1 MRVADSHRLSGED
14 QLDDFVAASSEHGD
28 DDATLDDDEDDDL
41 QLANVSEDQALQKV
55 SGSSQSEIKHYISV
69 QYPGVSKSLLRH
81 DSADTENT
89 LGRLKAGGYVR
100 VMQGPHPHH
109 FPKKRYT
116 PTHRSAQPAPHQVA
130 KIVAWAEK
138 LAVQPGKVQ
147 HQQGK
152 DGPWRKKAAEAVVM
166 QCLHELK
173 DWAGVSST
181 HLQLNFKILT
191 TKRIKA
197 VMMNKSGV
205 DSHVDRL
212 VKAGQLER
220 RHWGPPATLQQHDAG
235 ISKVRCPNHISL
247 AQLKAAYAEFKVNQL
262 PGLVAA
268 AAQTGDGAQGT
279 APPQAAQ
286 TDSSDASQH
295 RQAPAAS
302 LVKQDLHTSATTGA
316 VTGMAP
322 PAYATQMDG
331 PNDVLDAVA
340 TNAAAGVEE
349 LCRAGVAHRDDEGV
363 LESGDKR
370 DRPTLDAVDGA
381 PAKKAKLGKPLSF
394 LLASLF
400 SGPHKW
406 PGLLWLAQRCL
417 VLATEGY
424 GVFLHGLPLMVEED
438 KGPAAVQ
445 SARKCPSMISSTDSL
460 LPHNQH
466 TPPLVHQ
473 QSTTSAP
480 LVPVE
485 HNGCSTAEQLQY
497 AAASAAQKNK
507 FPQHAHQ
514 AQQAQQAP
522 PAQRAQQAS
531 AAAAVPSSLHRF
543 MFPAQGQANMP
554 GDLQAPSHVHPF
566 ARMDPQQHQSAESE
580 DMPEKAIPADA
591 TWLQVYLAACVHQ
604 RLDGFWHPQAQGPP
618 QPGAAC
624 LGALPPALAQQ
635 DPYTGRWVPT
645 FMPMNPLV
653 IDQLAKPDRLSGQT
667 PQPPLD
673 PFLSHPALHDSQA
686 LANKQNPC
694 TSQQLPLSE
703 ECGSSRP
710 TADRMH
716 ENHPAQLIS
725 HPNRLDP
732 RMQHPFNDAAMPSM
746 HQQAAQQWHYHAQAV
761 GSSMPSKPGPCL
773 LTQTSIIDSCLP
785 TAHSLPQYCH
795 NGAGMQEVAHQQLWH
810 YGTEARVEAG
820 APPERLGLQQAFP
833 LYPPVQGVSSL
844 HKELTEF
851 AAMASATQAE
861 QQCIDSAVEAVR
873 RVVAVLWGQ
882 SRTVLFGSQA
892 TGLALPGS
900 DLDIVVL
907 GVSDNMANAAAGFTR
922 NQRSC
927 LGDLLEDLLDAL
939 TTAGMLKGKARIID
953 AKVPI
958 IKCTL
963 DYGSGLAADISLGA
977 VNGAAAVKL
986 VRQMAAAAPPLR
998 VLVLTI
1004 KAMLK
1009 ETMLNEVFT
1018 GGLSSY
1024 SIVNMVMTH
1033 LLCMGYQL
1041 PSLPGP
1047 VGNGPG
1053 FWGSLVPAPEQP
1065 EEDVGELLLSFL
1077 DHFGSSFNYAL
1088 NAVSVGQGGVVMKK
1102 REWKQAERPWLLA
1115 VEDPQQLGRDIGSG
1129 TYNMRNVQHL
1139 FAAAAATLRECSHL
1153 HTEDQQWA
1161 SVQADGAS
1169 SSTDAH
1175 SWEARFPMLS
1185 ELILVD
1191 TAVGRDAA
1199 SCRKRQQQAK
1209 QAPHSNRLSVLAS
1222 HKLLK
1227 HHLSLAPAPP
1237 PCGPPPPP
1245 CFHVGRKGRRKK
1257 PAVSLQ
1263 RRNNGRIRG
1272 CRKRRA

>member
-1 MRVADSHRLSGED
+1 
-14 QLDDFVAASSEHGD
+14 
-28 DDATLDDDEDDDL
+28 
-41 QLANVSEDQALQKV
+41 
-55 SGSSQSEIKHYISV
+55 
-69 QYPGVSKSLLRH
+69 
-81 DSADTENT
+81 
-89 LGRLKAGGYVR
+89 
-100 VMQGPHPHH
+100 
-109 FPKKRYT
+109 
-116 PTHRSAQPAPHQVA
+116 
-130 KIVAWAEK
+130 
-138 LAVQPGKVQ
+138 
-147 HQQGK
+147 
-152 DGPWRKKAAEAVVM
+152 
-166 QCLHELK
+166 
-173 DWAGVSST
+173 
-181 HLQLNFKILT
+181 
-191 TKRIKA
+191 
-197 VMMNKSGV
+197 
-205 DSHVDRL
+205 
-212 VKAGQLER
+212 
-220 RHWGPPATLQQHDAG
+220 
-235 ISKVRCPNHISL
+235 
-247 AQLKAAYAEFKVNQL
+247 
-262 PGLVAA
+262 
-268 AAQTGDGAQGT
+268 
-279 APPQAAQ
+279 
-286 TDSSDASQH
+286 
-295 RQAPAAS
+295 
-302 LVKQDLHTSATTGA
+302 
-316 VTGMAP
+316 MAP

-331 PNDVLDAVA
+331 PNDVLDALA
-340 TNAAAGVEE
+340 TTAAAGVEE
-349 LCRAGVAHRDDEGV
+349 PCRGVVAQRDADRV

-370 DRPTLDAVDGA
+370 DRAALDALDGA
-381 PAKKAKLGKPLSF
+381 PAKKAKS
-394 LLASLF
+394 
-400 SGPHKW
+400 
-406 PGLLWLAQRCL
+406 
-417 VLATEGY
+417 EGY
-424 GVFLHGLPLMVEED
+424 GVFLHGLPLLVEED

-445 SARKCPSMISSTDSL
+445 SGRNRPAMLSSTGSL
-460 LPHNQH
+460 VPHSQH
-466 TPPLVHQ
+466 NPKLVHQ
-473 QSTTSAP
+473 LSTTSAHP
-480 LVPVE
+480 MLVE
-485 HNGCSTAEQLQY
+485 LTSCSTARQLQS
-497 AAASAAQKNK
+497 AAASAAQHGK
-507 FPQHAHQ
+507 FSQQAQHAQ
-514 AQQAQQAP
+514 DACWAQQAQQAL

-531 AAAAVPSSLHRF
+531 AAAAAVPSSLHRG
-543 MFPAQGQANMP
+543 MFPAQGQANRP
-554 GDLQAPSHVHPF
+554 VSLQAPSHMHPS
-566 ARMDPQQHQSAESE
+566 ARMDPQQHQAAECE
-580 DMPEKAIPADA
+580 DMPEKAIPANA
-591 TWLQVYLAACVHQ
+591 TWLQMYLAACAHQ
-604 RLDGFWHPQAQGPP
+604 GLGGSWRPHAQGTPH
-618 QPGAAC
+618 PGAEC

-645 FMPMNPLV
+645 LMPMNPLV

-673 PFLSHPALHDSQA
+673 PFLSHPHPHESQA
-686 LANKQNPC
+686 LANKPHSR
-694 TSQQLPLSE
+694 TFQQLPVSGQG
-703 ECGSSRP
+703 GSSVP
-710 TADRMH
+710 TADRMY
-716 ENHPAQLIS
+716 ENHPSQLAS

-732 RMQHPFNDAAMPSM
+732 TPPQSGGVGMQQPCNDAAMPIM
-746 HQQAAQQWHYHAQAV
+746 HHAQADQQWHYRTQAA
-761 GSSMPSKPGPCL
+761 GSSMPSKPGPRL
-773 LTQTSIIDSCLP
+773 LTQTSIIDYCLP
-785 TAHSLPQYCH
+785 TAHFLPQYHH
-795 NGAGMQEVAHQQLWH
+795 NGAGMQELAHGQLWH
-810 YGTEARVEAG
+810 HGAEPRLEAG
-820 APPERLGLQQAFP
+820 PLPERLGLPP
-833 LYPPVQGVSSL
+833 LHPSVQGMSSL

-851 AAMASATQAE
+851 AAMASATQARQQQEAHPNMAMQAE

-939 TTAGMLKGKARIID
+939 TTACMLKGKARIID

-963 DYGSGLAADISLGA
+963 DYGAGLAADISLGA
-977 VNGAAAVKL
+977 VNGAAAVKF

-1004 KAMLK
+1004 KALLK

-1047 VGNGPG
+1047 VGNGHG

-1065 EEDVGELLLSFL
+1065 EEDVGELLLSFF

-1088 NAVSVGQGGVVMKK
+1088 NAGGVVMKK
-1102 REWKQAERPWLLA
+1102 REWRQAERPWLLA

-1153 HTEDQQWA
+1153 HTEEQQWA

-1191 TAVGRDAA
+1191 TAVGRDPA

-1237 PCGPPPPP
+1237 PGGPPAPP
-1245 CFHVGRKGRRKK
+1245 CFHVGRKGRKK
-1257 PAVSLQ
+1257 HAVSLQ
-1263 RRNNGRIRG
+1263 LPATS
-1272 CRKRRA
+1272 RKQKKKQKKKAKKAQGKAGVPRPQTRSQNAALVALPDQPATPAAATSKKQKKAKSARQPAAAQPAVKVKSAGSRTRASRKQRKQHNKPNSHASNQAGGLQVSSGAVQKRKGGKFAQQKQRASRQPAL